1 MPDRRGC
8 VILSPISPILLLL
21 LLFVTR
27 TVMRYWYLLFCVKF
41 SKDRMIKTQCFNFIN
56 IFSNN
61 NESGPNCP
69 VVNTEVV
76 VYDCLSR
83 RGKLPGG

>member
-1 MPDRRGC
+1 
-8 VILSPISPILLLL
+8 
-21 LLFVTR
+21 
-27 TVMRYWYLLFCVKF
+27 
-41 SKDRMIKTQCFNFIN
+41 MIKTQCFNFIN

-76 VYDCLSR
+76 VYDCLSSEVSYLE
-83 RGKLPGG
+83 GSAHP